1 MLTESTSDG
10 WRWGRGEL
18 GLQLHNYTHRPEPR
32 RKRWETV
39 SICRIWSGLACAG
52 QSSWWRVTQHAAT
65 NIGDWDIKA
74 AATVTTNPR
83 TRLIMV
89 VEKKKNSIWTFK
101 QKKKESSPSLFI
113 FSGFMPTNIL
123 SDATVILIFKINKS
137 LQSFR
142 FKSVSIQLKSIIYIL
157 KKIVISWNIETA
169 LDFDFSGLTP
179 INSLKWISTFYY
191 VLQ

>member
-1 MLTESTSDG
+1 
-10 WRWGRGEL
+10 
-18 GLQLHNYTHRPEPR
+18 
-32 RKRWETV
+32 
-39 SICRIWSGLACAG
+39 
-52 QSSWWRVTQHAAT
+52 
-65 NIGDWDIKA
+65 
-74 AATVTTNPR
+74 
-83 TRLIMV
+83 
-89 VEKKKNSIWTFK
+89 
-101 QKKKESSPSLFI
+101 
-113 FSGFMPTNIL
+113 MPTNIL